1 MQTETIRR
9 RNQFRTITVG
19 CMPEAGHLPSE
30 VMNAIRPQLTAFANQ
45 LPPGYQMQI
54 GGSEEEQ
61 VKGFNNMVVV
71 LLISVSEIFLSLVY
85 QFIIAVKPFV
95 VFAAEPYV
103 IIVGLIELWN
113 MGTPFRH

>member
-1 MQTETIRR
+1 MSLLGEGDNPIPVVTRLRMEERAQLADLQDLYVYSTQGPQKAPLRQVSSVDHEIQTETIRR

-54 GGSEEEQ
+54 GGSAEEQ
-61 VKGFNNMVVV
+61 VQGF
-71 LLISVSEIFLSLVY
+71 
-85 QFIIAVKPFV
+85 K
-95 VFAAEPYV
+95 
-103 IIVGLIELWN
+103 
-113 MGTPFRH
+113 